1 MIEKLFAAVV
11 LAVCLVM
18 LLRMALKP
26 MQRHR
31 LDAALQGLWARCRS
45 LVRRKP
51 RKPLTQQDAARVAE
65 EAIRRAREGRE
76 GQWDGNVFRPR
87 SFRRPKKPH

>member
-1 MIEKLFAAVV
+1 MTIEKLFAAVL

-26 MQRHR
+26 RQRQR
-31 LDAALQGLWARCRS
+31 LDGVLQRAWARCRS
-45 LVRRKP
+45 LVRRRP
-51 RKPLTQQDAARVAE
+51 RQPLTQQDAARVAE
-65 EAIRRAREGRE
+65 EAIRKARE

>member
-26 MQRHR
+26 ARRQR
-31 LDAALQGLWARCRS
+31 LDAAAQRLWARCRS

-51 RKPLTQQDAARVAE
+51 PEPLTQQDAARAAE
-65 EAIRRAREGRE
+65 EAIRRAREGRWE
-76 GQWDGNVFRPR
+76 GNVFRPR

>member
-1 MIEKLFAAVV
+1 MIEKLFAAAV

-26 MQRHR
+26 MQRQR
-31 LDAALQGLWARCRS
+31 LDAALQRLWAHCKS

-51 RKPLTQQDAARVAE
+51 PKPLTQQDAARAAE
-65 EAIRRAREGRE
+65 EAIRRARE